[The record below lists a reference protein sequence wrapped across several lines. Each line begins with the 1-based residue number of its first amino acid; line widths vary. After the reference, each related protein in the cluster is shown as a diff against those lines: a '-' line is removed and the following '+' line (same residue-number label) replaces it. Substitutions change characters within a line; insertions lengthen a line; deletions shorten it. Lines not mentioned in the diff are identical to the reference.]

1 MSLSAAHLLILLGL
15 AALLPPGHARS
26 ISVNMAV
33 LPTTDAQRVDA
44 GESSVSGIAG
54 AESVDGA
61 NWNNI
66 PLRTT
71 SAAGDPT
78 VFRSSTQGGNRIR
91 LKDSTGADSP
101 VEMTSAGTFY
111 ASFANTSSPN
121 TTGTG
126 DAALMHGYLVFNSS
140 ESISLAGLA
149 AWAPYGYKVYAFFD
163 IGAVTRT
170 YGVSM
175 TDGTVSQ
182 IFWTA
187 DSTTDADVDNNGVIE
202 WQATAAATS
211 GSAVADANYAVFGDF
226 TGDTLTISGD
236 TSPLGTRAVLSG
248 FQIVAD
254 PGPPLA
260 TITSFTATPDTFAAG
275 QSVTLSWAVL
285 DADSV
290 SIDPGVGPVAAS
302 GSVVVDPAEATT
314 WTLTALRGG
323 IPVTATASASFTV
336 GSVSVNFSPLPTT
349 DAEAVDPGEISV
361 IGIPGAEAVN
371 GSKWNNIQLRPT
383 ATSGSP
389 SHFIAATQGGN
400 HLDLLASSGTDSG
413 INLSSASSPTG
424 MFSNYGN
431 SSSPNS
437 TSTGDGGLMQGILLL
452 NSSESLELDGLAAWA
467 PNGYRVH
474 AFFDIGNAT
483 RTYGISMT
491 DGAAGQTYWTA
502 ETPADAD
509 ADNDGV
515 IEWLPTTAATSGSAV
530 ANANHAVFG
539 IFTGDTLTISGDATT
554 AGARAALSGFQIV
567 RNTEPI
573 ATISSFSVTP
583 ASFSP
588 GQSVTLSW
596 NVADADSVSI
606 DQGIGTVAASGS
618 VVLTPSQ
625 STKWT
630 LTAVRGGIPIAAAA
644 AASVSP
650 GEIDVYLLGGQS
662 NMQGTALS
670 SQLSPAELAVPGVQ
684 LYVSGSGVNGA
695 IANQLVPLQ
704 PANGSTFG
712 LEIGIGDRLRDLRPG
727 RPMVLLKYAASG
739 TSLEIDW
746 KPGANAADTANW
758 GPNFTAF
765 VNTVNGGIA
774 ALEADGWVPVI
785 RGMCWQQGE
794 QDAKDGLDAAESDTS
809 ADDYGANLSAF
820 IGRVRQQF
828 ADHAGPDGIRFVAG
842 QVLPY
847 APPGGDVATRFPG
860 REMVRQAI
868 LDADEDSGAPL
879 SVSNTAAVPT
889 NEIDHPSHKQQVDGY
904 RDDDEVH
911 QNAVALIAIGRS
923 MAEALLDLDMQS
935 YIDWSSGRGL
945 VGGRDDDDDGDGLS
959 NEQEYLFGG
968 DPKLLTDAP
977 RPRMETGTGAARYV
991 VPWNRGASELIPFV
1005 EFSADLMDWIGQAP
1019 VPLPITELPDGRSLL
1034 NYQAPWPIGDPAHP
1048 RGFFRTKEV
1057 SP

>member
-91 LKDSTGADSP
+91 LKESTGADSP

-236 TSPLGTRAVLSG
+236 TFPLGTRAVLSG
-248 FQIVAD
+248 FQIVAN

-260 TITSFTATPDTFAAG
+260 TIASFTATPDTFAAG
-275 QSVTLSWAVL
+275 QSVTLSWEVL
-285 DADSV
+285 EADSV

-336 GSVSVNFSPLPTT
+336 GSVSVNFSPLPTI
-349 DAEAVDPGEISV
+349 DAEAVDPGETSV
-361 IGIPGAEAVN
+361 VGIPGTEAID
-371 GSKWNNIQLRPT
+371 GGQWNNVRLRPT
-383 ATSGSP
+383 ATSGTP
-389 SHFIAATQGGN
+389 TNFIAATQGGN
-400 HLDLLASSGTDSG
+400 RIDLISSLGSDSG
-413 INLSSASSPTG
+413 VNLTSASAATG
-424 MFSNYGN
+424 LFSNYGN
-431 SSSPNS
+431 SSNPNS
-437 TSTGDGGLMQGILLL
+437 ANTGDGGLMQGILLL
-452 NSSESLELDGLAAWA
+452 DRTESVTLDGLAAWA

-483 RTYGISMT
+483 RTYGLTMG
-491 DGAAGQTYWTA
+491 DGTRSQTFWTA
-502 ETPADAD
+502 DTPTDAD
-509 ADNDGV
+509 ANNDGV
-515 IEWLPTTAATSGSAV
+515 IDWLQTTATTPETAV
-530 ANANHAVFG
+530 PNANRAVFG
-539 IFTGDTLTISGDATT
+539 LFTGDILTLSG
-554 AGARAALSGFQIV
+554 AGTSGRSALSGFQIV
-567 RNTEPI
+567 RNTAPI
-573 ATISSFSVTP
+573 ATIASFTVTP
-583 ASFSP
+583 AVFSP
-588 GQSVTLSW
+588 GESVTLSW
-596 NVADADSVSI
+596 NVQNADSISI
-606 DQGIGTVAASGS
+606 DQGVGTVSPSGS
-618 VVLTPSQ
+618 AVVTPAGP
-625 STKWT
+625 TKWT
-630 LTAVRGGIPIAAAA
+630 LSAIRGGTTLTADVTATQAPA
-644 AASVSP
+644 
-650 GEIDVYLLGGQS
+650 EIDVYLLGGQS
-662 NMQGTALS
+662 NMQGTALTTA
-670 SQLSPAELAVPGVQ
+670 LTPAQLAVPGIL
-684 LYVSGSGVNGA
+684 LYTAGSGVNGT

-712 LEIGIGDRLRDLRPG
+712 LEIGIGERLRGLRPG
-727 RPMVLLKYAASG
+727 RSMAFIKYAASG
-739 TSLEIDW
+739 TSLEIGW
-746 KPGANAADTANW
+746 KPGANNTDTANW
-758 GPNFTAF
+758 GPQYSAF
-765 VNTVNGGIA
+765 VTTVNSGIA
-774 ALEADGWVPVI
+774 ALQAAGWTPVI
-785 RGMCWQQGE
+785 RGMGWQQGE

-828 ADHAGPDGIRFVAG
+828 AAHAGPGGIRFVPG

-847 APPGGDVATRFPG
+847 APPGGDVDTRFPG
-860 REMVRQAI
+860 RGLVRQAI
-868 LDADEDSGAPL
+868 LDVDENSGSPL
-879 SVSNTAAVPT
+879 SVANTEAVPT
-889 NEIDHPSHKQQVDGY
+889 NEVDHPSHEQEVDGY

-911 QNAVALIAIGRS
+911 QNAPALIAIGRS
-923 MAEALLDLDMQS
+923 MAYALLDLGPQS
-935 YIDWSSGRGL
+935 YIDWSTGRGL
-945 VGGRDDDDDGDGLS
+945 VGGRGDDDDGDGLS

-968 DPKLLTDAP
+968 DPKLLSDAP
-977 RPRMETGTGAARYV
+977 RPGIQTGNGAARYV
-991 VPWNRGASELIPFV
+991 VPWNRAATELIPFA
-1005 EFSADLMDWIGQAP
+1005 EFSPDLLDWVSRTP
-1019 VPLPITELPDGRSLL
+1019 VPLPITELPDGTSLL
-1034 NYQAPWPIGDPAHP
+1034 NYEAPWQIGDPAHP
-1048 RGFFRTKEV
+1048 RGFFRTRGV